1 MLSYYEKLKK
11 IFFNNID
18 VKRATDKQL
27 WKTVKPRLTDEAL
40 KDERLTVTEKEKFV
54 SNKREL
60 IKFFNE

>member
-60 IKFFNE
+60 IKIFNE

>member
-11 IFFNNID
+11 IFFNNVD

-27 WKTVKPRLTDEAL
+27 WKTVKPCLTDEAL

-60 IKFFNE
+60 IKIFNE